1 METHSLSY
9 GGLTLRAGDSVPRPG
24 SWSDRFPAVAGGFR
38 SGTAE
43 TPPGKLGFASIRA
56 PVRQGELSG
65 DWFGLEYHVP
75 LGGLGSLAPEGGPA
89 LTLLF
94 AWLPSGTQPTLYTG
108 IRLGATAWRLQGL
121 FEIGFSSIS
130 LNMDASCQPP
140 RYFLTMEQFALRLLG
155 ITLPPGENRL
165 FLFAGE
171 DGQELGWYAAYQN
184 DSKEGLPDGG

>member
-1 METHSLSY
+1 M
-9 GGLTLRAGDSVPRPG
+9 
-24 SWSDRFPAVAGGFR
+24 AGGFR

-121 FEIGFSSIS
+121 FEIGFSPIS

-171 DGQELGWYAAYQN
+171 DGRELGWYAAYQN